1 MILLELS
8 LNLAQ
13 VHLDSGV
20 LTIHGILSNLDV
32 LLDGLLLLRR
42 LLVEILLEIKVRLV
56 VRLIR
61 HSLILRLFQ

>member
-13 VHLDSGV
+13 VHLDSSV

-32 LLDGLLLLRR
+32 LLDGLLFLRR
-42 LLVEILLEIKVRLV
+42 LLVEILLKIKIRLV